1 MGFLYRR
8 FRVGTEFWEIHELV
22 RKMILTGLLIYLPAS
37 VRPPSAI
44 VVSLVACCTLNYYQ
58 AHKNKIV
65 FWIAEASFILT
76 TGKYLLIVYGMSL
89 GSKKIGPKESKYLGY
104 LLIGLDMS
112 IIIGGWACVVAVFF
126 LMRKSL
132 ELIKKEEEEKRV
144 RLTLSNRVRPL
155 GKGVSIIKQ
164 FTKEKGNEKQTD
176 GNPKLNENK
185 NEWEISTQQ
194 SAVVVVPVQ
203 KQKSAAEEQKQKEQ
217 EQIVQKRASRRRSRS
232 FKTKRGHI

>member
-1 MGFLYRR
+1 
-8 FRVGTEFWEIHELV
+8 VGSEFWEIHELV
-22 RKMILTGLLIYLPAS
+22 RKMILTGLLIYLPPS

-44 VVSLVACCTLNYYQ
+44 VVSLIACCTLNYYQ

-65 FWIAEASFILT
+65 FWIAEASFVLT
-76 TGKYLLIVYGMSL
+76 TGKYLVAVYGMSL
-89 GSKKIGPKESKYLGY
+89 GSNIGPEERKYLGY
-104 LLIGLDMS
+104 LLIGLDIS

-144 RLTLSNRVRPL
+144 RLTLSNRVRPM
-155 GKGVSIIKQ
+155 GKEISIIKQ
-164 FTKEKGNEKQTD
+164 FNKEKGNEKQTD

-203 KQKSAAEEQKQKEQ
+203 KQKSAAEEQKQEEQ
-217 EQIVQKRASRRRSRS
+217 EQIVQKRISRRRSR
-232 FKTKRGHI
+232 FGGKTIIF